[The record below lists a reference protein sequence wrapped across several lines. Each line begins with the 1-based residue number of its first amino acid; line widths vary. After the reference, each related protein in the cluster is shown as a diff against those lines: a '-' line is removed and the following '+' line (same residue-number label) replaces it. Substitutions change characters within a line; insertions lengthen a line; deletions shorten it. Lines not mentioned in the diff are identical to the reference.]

1 MRPMAARIASA
12 PAGSAVAVGVVWV
25 AVLADP
31 AEQQV
36 LVMPVGPSGPLE
48 LEGVAQA
55 LEHVGL
61 QGRVVAERSRWQSLE
76 SVVAIPWSEPCA

>member
-1 MRPMAARIASA
+1 MRRIFFER
-12 PAGSAVAVGVVWV
+12 VLEDLDLQ
-25 AVLADP
+25 VLADP
-31 AEQQV
+31 AQQQV
-36 LVMPVGPSGPLE
+36 LVMPVGPLGPLE
-48 LEGVAQA
+48 LDGVAQA